1 MLPPESI
8 SPLSNVQGQTMEG
21 MHMIDASMLDSNDP
35 TDVAY
40 VGLVA
45 EVYNEMRETHWQ
57 VVCDDK
63 LEILEL
69 DPETGEIKQVGIK
82 FIKRVLHAHE
92 DIQKAWRLASVLN
105 NRHGYFNMGSS
116 YRIERFGE

>member
-1 MLPPESI
+1 
-8 SPLSNVQGQTMEG
+8 
-21 MHMIDASMLDSNDP
+21 MIDQSILDSNDP
-35 TDVAY
+35 TNVAY

-45 EVYNEMRETHWQ
+45 EVYNEMRKTHWQ

-63 LEILEL
+63 IIIDEL
-69 DPETGEIKQVGIK
+69 DPETGEIVQTRVR
-82 FIKRVLHAHE
+82 FITRKLHAHE

-105 NRHGYFNMGSS
+105 NRHDYFNMGSS